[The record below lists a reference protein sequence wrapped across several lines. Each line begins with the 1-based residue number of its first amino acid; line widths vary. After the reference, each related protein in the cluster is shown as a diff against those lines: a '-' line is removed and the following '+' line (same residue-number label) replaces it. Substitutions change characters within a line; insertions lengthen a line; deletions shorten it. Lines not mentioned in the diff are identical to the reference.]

1 MRDFKLISAIL
12 FIIVIVLL
20 GIIFL
25 PSYGLRDK
33 LEEAK
38 IESEVGE
45 RKLKDTFERIQELE
59 KIKDSLLSVELKV
72 DTVIIETKV
81 YYEKKYNDIKNAE
94 ADTALAAARS
104 LLDGFEIPD

>member
-1 MRDFKLISAIL
+1 VSHFKLLSAFL
-12 FIIVIVLL
+12 FVVVIVLL

-25 PSYGLRDK
+25 PDYGLRDK

-59 KIKDSLLSVELKV
+59 NIKDSLLSAEVKI
-72 DTVIIETKV
+72 DTVIVETKI
-81 YYEKKYNDIKNAE
+81 YYEKKYNAIRDAE
-94 ADTALAAARS
+94 ADSALDVARS
-104 LLDGFEIPD
+104 LLNSFEIPD